1 MRRIARS
8 RDRSDQS
15 LPGERGERPSLRP
28 FLVVLPALC
37 TVGALDSS
45 CLATPSRSMRSAFL
59 WVLFSFS
66 VSKPLLAIKLVVFEL
81 LYTQLIQQL
90 HDNNSNNNY
99 YYYHT

>member
-1 MRRIARS
+1 
-8 RDRSDQS
+8 
-15 LPGERGERPSLRP
+15 
-28 FLVVLPALC
+28 
-37 TVGALDSS
+37 
-45 CLATPSRSMRSAFL
+45 MRSAFL

-66 VSKPLLAIKLVVFEL
+66 VSKPLLAIKRVVFEL